1 MDQNNETSND
11 FILLGLFPEFS
22 HPHLL
27 IVSILLMYIIA
38 FTGNAL
44 LILLIWLDTRLHTPM
59 YFLLSQLSL
68 IDLSYV
74 TSTVPKTVTNY
85 FTGRK
90 NISYFACATQLFF
103 FLTVGLAECI
113 LLTLMAY
120 DRYVAVCNP
129 LRYTILMRP
138 KVCLWMTAAVW
149 IGSSLAALV
158 HTIYPMHFPI
168 CGSREINHYFCEM
181 PAILRLSCVDTS
193 NYEMVKFV
201 STIVYL
207 LIPFVLI
214 LSSYTLIFLTVL
226 RMNSRKGRNKALA
239 TCSSHL
245 TVVSLY
251 FGQAIFI
258 YMTPSSSHTPEQD
271 QIGAVLGTIVTPMLN
286 PLIYSL
292 RNKEVVGALKK
303 RMANYCN
310 CENALCILC
319 SQKCPIFNIQK
330 SHSQLK
336 S

>member
-1 MDQNNETSND
+1 MDQYNETSND
-11 FILLGLFPEFS
+11 FILLGLFPGFG

-27 IVSILLMYIIA
+27 ILIIILIYTMA

-44 LILLIWLDTRLHTPM
+44 LILLIWLDMRLHTPM

-68 IDLSYV
+68 IDLSYI
-74 TSTVPKTVTNY
+74 TSTVPKTVANY

-90 NISYFACATQLFF
+90 NISYFACAAQLFF
-103 FLTVGLAECI
+103 FLTLGLAECI

-120 DRYVAVCNP
+120 DRYVAICNP
-129 LRYTILMRP
+129 LRYTILMSP
-138 KVCLWMTAAVW
+138 KVCLQMTTVVWVGAA
-149 IGSSLAALV
+149 LAALV

-168 CGSREINHYFCEM
+168 CGSRKINHYFCEM

-193 NYEMVKFV
+193 TYETVKFV
-201 STIVYL
+201 STIVFL

-271 QIGAVLGTIVTPMLN
+271 QIGAVLGTIVIPMLN

-292 RNKEVVGALKK
+292 RNREVVGALRKK
-303 RMANYCN
+303 MERCCRYVHTVF
-310 CENALCILC
+310 
-319 SQKCPIFNIQK
+319 P
-330 SHSQLK
+330 
-336 S
+336 